1 MPPVARSY
9 IADAASEY
17 IHPTY
22 VRLARSAN
30 STLAVQSRS
39 FGPDASGPAVI
50 CVMPAASSVHAVM
63 PEAVVA
69 GLGEVRETVR
79 VLADLD
85 PMQDV
90 TISRT
95 DTTEKHG

>member
-1 MPPVARSY
+1 
-9 IADAASEY
+9 
-17 IHPTY
+17 
-22 VRLARSAN
+22 
-30 STLAVQSRS
+30 
-39 FGPDASGPAVI
+39 
-50 CVMPAASSVHAVM
+50 M

-79 VLADLD
+79 VLADLN

-95 DTTEKHG
+95 DTSETYGLGKLGVLIRDGAPGATDHDDPHDVS